1 MCIVVGFL
9 LNIIRCGVALP
20 KKKNRTANVY
30 AMACTTHHDYHDAR
44 AVSGV
49 APFQGRISPSA
60 HRQRLRLGD
69 MAKKKAAVSPSD
81 APATLK
87 SRCILRKA
95 RTLPLKDL
103 DQHSCL
109 SRVDSLLLSALH
121 W

>member
-1 MCIVVGFL
+1 MHCCWFPTEYYPMWRGATL
-9 LNIIRCGVALP
+9 KN
-20 KKKNRTANVY
+20 NRTANVY
-30 AMACTTHHDYHDAR
+30 DASHYHDAR

-49 APFQGRISPSA
+49 APFGRVAFSPSA

-81 APATLK
+81 APATHK